1 MAHISRRVIAHSVL
15 SALVALA
22 LVALLGACG
31 GSKSTKRPST
41 ASTSTGSS
49 LLATGRHL
57 YSADGCED
65 CHSLNGT
72 PDTGPTWKG
81 LYGSRV
87 ELTNGHTVT
96 ADSAYLTEHIVN
108 PNALTVRG
116 FPGSVME
123 EAIAGDG
130 LPNKPADVR
139 ALVALIESLA
149 NRR

>member
-1 MAHISRRVIAHSVL
+1 MPRR
-15 SALVALA
+15 ALVHVLLTALA
-22 LVALLGACG
+22 ALAFAVLVAACG
-31 GSKSTKRPST
+31 SSAPKHPKSTHTATSPSAT
-41 ASTSTGSS
+41 LLSTGKQ
-49 LLATGRHL
+49 L
-57 YSADGCED
+57 YASDGCED

>member
-1 MAHISRRVIAHSVL
+1 MVRISKRAIAHVVL
-15 SALVALA
+15 SAFAVLALA
-22 LVALLGACG
+22 ALLGACG
-31 GSKSTKRPST
+31 SSKPTKRPAT
-41 ASTSTGSS
+41 ASTSTGTS

-57 YSADGCED
+57 YTAEGCED